1 MSLHVSIDLETLSTS
16 SNALILSIG
25 AAKFD
30 PLGGDITDT
39 FHTAIDLDQLPANAY
54 GFDISPSTVKWW
66 LAEDKTAAR
75 AALAEASK
83 TDLHSALYG
92 FADWFGPESLP
103 VWGNGA
109 TFDNVILRN
118 AFTKMG
124 LETPWKYTHDRCY
137 RTLKNLSPGFTS
149 GLDYV
154 RSGVAHSA
162 VDDAIDQAAHLQKVV
177 KHLGLEVVG

>member
-1 MSLHVSIDLETLSTS
+1 MLHCMIDLETLSTS

-39 FHTAIDLDQLPANAY
+39 IHIVVDLDQLPGNAY
-54 GFDISPSTVKWW
+54 GFDISPSTVAWW

-92 FADWFGPESLP
+92 FADWFGPDSLP

-118 AFTKMG
+118 AFTKLMG
-124 LETPWKYTHDRCY
+124 AESAPWKYTHDRCY
-137 RTLKNLSPGFTS
+137 RTIKKLAPGI
-149 GLDYV
+149 DYEHT
-154 RSGVAHSA
+154 GVAHSA
-162 VDDAIDQAAHLQKVV
+162 VADAISQALHLQKVV

>member
-1 MSLHVSIDLETLSTS
+1 MVDLETLSTS

-30 PLGGDITDT
+30 PLGAEVTDT

-118 AFTKMG
+118 AFTKLMG
-124 LETPWKYTHDRCY
+124 AESAPWKFWHDRCY
-137 RTLKNLSPGFTS
+137 RTIKNLAP
-149 GLDYV
+149 GLDYEHT
-154 RSGVAHSA
+154 GVAHSA
-162 VDDAIDQAAHLQKVV
+162 VGDAISQALHLQKVI